1 MRLKGSTGLLAVLA
15 AVTVMAGSPAPAAA
29 ENPNLTAS
37 DRGPCRDPW
46 INYAYRTQHNR
57 SPVGQGDAGECNIYL
72 YAAGRWQNYD
82 ELRNSV
88 NSWVRTTSNAGQA
101 MKSVGS
107 VFTLVDRKS
116 GGQLRAVVR
125 ALDKAGVGRMFDMM
139 GQAVRSFGLMSTD
152 RQTDLG
158 GGTTLIVR

>member
-1 MRLKGSTGLLAVLA
+1 
-15 AVTVMAGSPAPAAA
+15 
-29 ENPNLTAS
+29 
-37 DRGPCRDPW
+37 
-46 INYAYRTQHNR
+46 
-57 SPVGQGDAGECNIYL
+57 VGQGDAGECNIYL
-72 YAAGRWQNYD
+72 YSAGRWQNYD

-139 GQAVRSFGLMSTD
+139 GQAVRTFGLMSTD